1 MKKIFLYFVF
11 FVIISIF
18 VYAGDTGI
26 DTTAVTSQGKPIY
39 VNLLQITSS
48 YDTSIN
54 VTYPDG
60 TEAVFVAKASIVGKR
75 IYVFTNTVQSGEYR
89 FHSYDTS
96 LGQWQSSTYVELLSS
111 SQILNS
117 LSVIPTGVTFG
128 VLNKTLEHDWLIVT
142 GYSAVSV
149 SGATCNIYR
158 TNDNVYIMSGTTT
171 VSGKNLKNRFNL
183 YSNLFSR
190 GVSYYSLCNFVMTV
204 NSVSANVTGV
214 TQFLYITEEDLLKQ
228 NIDYVIARQNY
239 GINLT
244 LSILN
249 ISGETYQFLG
259 KINKTIISINST
271 VNLIKSNTTEIL
283 NITRS
288 NRNWVQ
294 NIWYGLMTT
303 LGIVNRTEQ
312 KINSIND
319 TIVKNNTFI
328 IERLREDKMTT
339 FG

>member
-39 VNLLQITSS
+39 VDLLLITSS
-48 YDTSIN
+48 YDVSIN

-60 TEAVFVAKASIVGKR
+60 TDVVFVPKVSIVGKR
-75 IYVFTNTVQSGEYR
+75 IYKFTNTLQSGEYR

-96 LGQWQSSTYVELLSS
+96 LGQWQSSTYVELSS
-111 SQILNS
+111 SSEILNS

-128 VLNKTLEHDWLIVT
+128 ILNKTVEHDWLIVT

-149 SGATCNIYR
+149 SGAICDIYR
-158 TNDNVYIMSGTTT
+158 VNDDAYITSSITS
-171 VSGKNLKNRFNL
+171 VSGKNLNSRFNL
-183 YSNLFSR
+183 SSNLFSR
-190 GVSYYSLCNFVMTV
+190 GESYYSLCNFVMTV
-204 NSVSANVTGV
+204 NSISANVTGV
-214 TQFLYITEEDLLKQ
+214 TQFLYITQEDLLKQ
-228 NIDYVIARQNY
+228 NIDDVISRQNY
-239 GINLT
+239 NINLT
-244 LSILN
+244 LRSVNQSIEIYKFVSMVN
-249 ISGETYQFLG
+249 KTVG
-259 KINKTIISINST
+259 KINTT
-271 VNLIKSNTTEIL
+271 VNLIKLNTTEIL
-283 NITRS
+283 NITKS

-303 LGIVNRTEQ
+303 LGIVNRTEL
-312 KINSIND
+312 KIDSINK
-319 TIVKNNTFI
+319 TIVENNTFI
-328 IERLREDKMTT
+328 IEQLKKDKMTT